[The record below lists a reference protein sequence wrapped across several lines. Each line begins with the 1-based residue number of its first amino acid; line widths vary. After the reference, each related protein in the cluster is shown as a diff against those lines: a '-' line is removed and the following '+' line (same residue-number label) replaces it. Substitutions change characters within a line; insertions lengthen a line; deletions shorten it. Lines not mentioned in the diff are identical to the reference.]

1 MSSDEHSIQVNFAR
15 PMPLFPLEGV
25 TLLPQQVV
33 PLHIFEPRYRQM
45 VERALDGSGQFA
57 MATFQGPTWKQ
68 QYHGRPPLRPAVCVG
83 QIIEHERL
91 PDGRFNL
98 LLQGVCRA
106 RIVGEMPPEDDRLY
120 RLAMLEPVGLEEEPS
135 AIVDAFRERL
145 SEMLGAGPLSK
156 HTKSGPI
163 VECLKNDRFPSPVI
177 MELVSFLMV
186 GDTEARYALLEEADP
201 DRRVMLLE
209 RELGELETLVRKAL
223 AQKPEEWPKGCSWN

>member
-1 MSSDEHSIQVNFAR
+1 MPDDEHSIQVNFAR

-45 VERALDGSGQFA
+45 IERALDGSGQFA
-57 MATFQGPTWKQ
+57 MATFRGPAWKE

-106 RIVGEMPPEDDRLY
+106 RILHEMPPTDDTLY
-120 RLAMLEPVGLEEEPS
+120 RLAMLEPVGVEEEASP
-135 AIVDAFRERL
+135 IVDAFRERL
-145 SEMLGAGPLSK
+145 ADMLASGPLAK

-163 VECLKNDRFPSPVI
+163 VECLKNDRFPTPVI
-177 MELVSFLMV
+177 MELVSFLLV
-186 GDTEARYALLEEADP
+186 GDTEARYALLEEADA
-201 DRRVMLLE
+201 DRRVALLE
-209 RELGELETLVRKAL
+209 RELGDLETLLRKAL
-223 AQKPEEWPKGCSWN
+223 AQKPEDWPKGCSWN